1 MPAFISEALGLGA
14 LIGSVWEISVMAIS
28 GTVLILVGGTVVLLV
43 VFGIRVAIRAVAGGA
58 AAAPRSGDREAA
70 GGSGAPD
77 VAGVIT
83 LPPLIFL
90 GFLAAAAVLEAVI
103 PLPVL
108 AAPSL
113 TRYLGGAVLAA
124 CGFVIIFMAAGRF
137 RAAGT
142 NIPPTLPTT
151 ALVIDGIY
159 RRTRNPFYL
168 GATLVYLGLGV
179 AAGSFWVIGLI
190 VPLLWVINTGVIAR
204 EERYLERKFGDAYR
218 AYKARVRR
226 WV

>member
-1 MPAFISEALGLGA
+1 MPISE
-14 LIGSVWEISVMAIS
+14 
-28 GTVLILVGGTVVLLV
+28 TVLILAAGTAVLSV
-43 VFGIRVAIRAVAGGA
+43 VFGIRVAMRAALPPAGCE
-58 AAAPRSGDREAA
+58 APAEGRASP
-70 GGSGAPD
+70 PD
-77 VAGVIT
+77 VAGVIA

-90 GFLAAAAVLEAVI
+90 CFLATAALLEAVV

-108 AAPSL
+108 AAHAFS
-113 TRYLGGAVLAA
+113 RYLAGAALAVA
-124 CGFVIIFMAAGRF
+124 GFLIILRAAGRF
-137 RAAGT
+137 QAAGT
-142 NIPPTLPTT
+142 NVPPNLPAT
-151 ALVIDGIY
+151 ALVVDGIY

-168 GATLVYLGLGV
+168 GMTLVFLGLSV
-179 AAGSFWVIGLI
+179 AAGSVWAIGLV